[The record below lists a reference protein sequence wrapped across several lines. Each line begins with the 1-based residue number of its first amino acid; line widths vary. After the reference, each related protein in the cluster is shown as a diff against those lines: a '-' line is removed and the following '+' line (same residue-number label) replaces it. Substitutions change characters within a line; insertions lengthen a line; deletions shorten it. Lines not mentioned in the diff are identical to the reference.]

1 MIESSHHKPASL
13 LAGMLI
19 PKKNSLVLS
28 SPKFLSDAAGVLPN
42 KLPASNETL
51 TSNHILKAVRY
62 PELNKE

>member
-1 MIESSHHKPASL
+1 
-13 LAGMLI
+13 MLI